1 MRQSQCHNCKPNH
14 YCCQRCESV
23 TQIRIPSHCVLS
35 LDVFYSITVCKLHTL
50 LRWWWQNIHI
60 NWYVSCV
67 CVCCTC
73 LSMPGGQQWKNP
85 HQNQYS
91 FDLDLVHFIFRINWR
106 LSGMHDWFTADWT
119 YTYDHVTWFVTTSK
133 SSDPLTSVHTSF
145 NFHFT
150 SHIQLQSTDI
160 YCRLVWLPD
169 GCSIDKRH
177 QWSANP

>member
-1 MRQSQCHNCKPNH
+1 MSQLQTQSLLLQTLWKCNSDSHSISLRVITGCISFNNCVQIAH
-14 YCCQRCESV
+14 TV
-23 TQIRIPSHCVLS
+23 TMMMTKYPYQLVWLM
-35 LDVFYSITVCKLHTL
+35 
-50 LRWWWQNIHI
+50 
-60 NWYVSCV
+60 
-67 CVCCTC
+67 CTC

-133 SSDPLTSVHTSF
+133 SSDPLTSIHTSF

-177 QWSANP
+177 QWSANS